1 MNEKLIFHQLFTL
14 SHTTFPKKTYIC
26 HKTSSVNLFMRN
38 ALLLFL
44 CITSLLNVLPAQSC
58 GYMSWD
64 AEDGLGS
71 GGPYIAFFQDSKGYL
86 WCGSYSGGVNRFDG
100 RKWINISATTD
111 GLFKNIVD
119 RIFEDREG
127 GMWFGHSD
135 HGISRLYKGH
145 WQHFDYSKDF
155 LSAIVSSV
163 YDKKKGVISLFCN
176 RVNGEIVENK
186 YPLYRYDYPSQSFVF
201 DKDIVLPD
209 VTGRKT
215 KYARYYLANRNG
227 MALVE
232 DWDGKTSQ
240 YYALTG
246 DSIRNITPE
255 KSVTNYLLSNEFYE
269 AYLPPAAL
277 GDLFARGSDTWR
289 VFKGNQSVS
298 IPTPA
303 IPSYIPLAKRPALKC
318 IDASYSEDGKTILM
332 VWQILED
339 RGSGYRFLLA
349 DYDAET
355 LTLRRSLVFYS
366 DFISNAFYM
375 HKDMAGT
382 YWVGTPGN
390 IIRLFPDQ
398 FRIPANSSNMPS
410 QVWSAAQA
418 GDGSIWFA
426 SYGEGLVNFDGLYLR
441 DQPGGLKPIELYD
454 DGAVTDKAGNMYF
467 NIDGGGS
474 SHLVGL
480 LRFDG
485 KDKWQTLSPG
495 IIGFILNQDKKG
507 RLMRGTR
514 DRGLWILPEGQTGAD
529 TINWIKID
537 QSKGLQLSNVLACL
551 QDTFGRYWMG
561 RHSQGIAMYDPAKD
575 TVLNWVKSDNNLNCG
590 AMSMAE
596 DSRGNLW
603 FGTDKGL
610 YFFRNRKDIGK
621 GFELLPHLE
630 RIALEYT
637 GDSQVTACKL
647 YNEHTLVIGNK
658 KGFFLLDLDAF
669 YGQPRKVLLRPFNH
683 SNGYDFGRVEQNG
696 IYFEKNGDIWVLGT
710 KGAFRYTPCM
720 SPVDTSRPEVQID
733 SILAGAITYHTFD
746 GCLKLGN
753 DQPQITVWI
762 SSPINRMLF
771 DDVLYRYR
779 IDNDSIWSELN
790 SETVIKLYPLPS
802 GNHLLEIEALRDGI
816 ASEPLLLPFSIA
828 PVWYKNPLIWAPFLG
843 FCLLIGIYSYRREQ
857 KLNQQQLAIANERA
871 DHETVQKEKIQLQVQ
886 AIANQL
892 NPHFINNALQWLQVR
907 MQDDTDAVKVVGK
920 LSENIR
926 TVFRNSRDKKP
937 YHSVKME
944 MLLVENY
951 LFIQKQRFKERL
963 YYELPDPDIIKEL
976 EDVNIPML
984 MIQIHVENAVE
995 HGIRNKKDE
1004 NGSVCV
1010 NMRGDDDY
1018 IIVTVKDDGVGRAAA
1033 KLIGS
1038 KGTQNGTKM
1047 LNELEH
1053 IYNAQ
1058 NELKISQS
1066 YEDDIYVDTEGNKY
1080 GTRTIVRVP
1089 RNFNYDL

>member
-1 MNEKLIFHQLFTL
+1 
-14 SHTTFPKKTYIC
+14 
-26 HKTSSVNLFMRN
+26 MRY

-44 CITSLLNVLPAQSC
+44 CITCLLNVLPAQSC

-86 WCGSYSGGVNRFDG
+86 WCGSYGGGVNRFDG
-100 RKWINISATTD
+100 RKWINIPATTD

-127 GMWFGHSD
+127 GIWFGHSD
-135 HGISRLYKGH
+135 LGISRLYKGH
-145 WQHFDYSKDF
+145 WQHFEYSKDSLF
-155 LSAIVSSV
+155 AYGPLV
-163 YDKKKGVISLFCN
+163 YDKKEGIISLFCN
-176 RVNGEIVENK
+176 QVIGGFVENK
-186 YPLYRYDYPSQSFVF
+186 HPVYRFDYPSQSFVF
-201 DKDIVLPD
+201 DKDIVLPE
-209 VTGRKT
+209 VRGRKT
-215 KYARYYLANRNG
+215 IGLRYYLTDRAG
-227 MALVE
+227 MALVSSE
-232 DWDGKTSQ
+232 SDDNTMQ
-240 YYALTG
+240 YYALSG

-255 KSVTNYLLSNEFYE
+255 NSVSNYLLSNHFNE

-277 GDLFARGSDTWR
+277 GDLFARVGDSWR
-289 VFKGNQSVS
+289 VFKGNQSFS

-303 IPSYIPLAKRPALKC
+303 IPSYIPLAKRPALKYLSE
-318 IDASYSEDGKTILM
+318 SYSEDGKTILM

-355 LTLRRSLVFYS
+355 LILRRSLVFYS
-366 DFISNAFYM
+366 DFIGPALWM
-375 HKDMAGT
+375 HKDIADT

-390 IIRLFPDQ
+390 IMRLFPDQ

-441 DQPGGLKPIELYD
+441 DQPGGLKPIERYD

-467 NIDGGGS
+467 NIEGGNPVVGS
-474 SHLVGL
+474 GHLEGL

-507 RLMRGTR
+507 RLMRGTAG
-514 DRGLWILPEGQTGAD
+514 RGLWILPEGQTGAD
-529 TINWIKID
+529 TTHWIKID

-575 TVLNWVKSDNNLNCG
+575 TVLNWVKSDNNLNLG

-630 RIALEYT
+630 RIALEYS
-637 GDSQVTACKL
+637 GDSQITACKL

-658 KGFFLLDLDAF
+658 KGFFLMDLDAF
-669 YGQPRKVLLRPFNH
+669 YGQPRKVLIRPFNH
-683 SNGYDFGRVEQNG
+683 CHGYDFGMVNQNG
-696 IYFEKNGDIWVLGT
+696 IYFEKNGDIWILGI
-710 KGAFRYTPCM
+710 KGAFRYTPGM
-720 SPVDTSRPEVQID
+720 SPVDTSRPEVRID
-733 SILAGAITYHTFD
+733 SILAGAIPYHTFD

-753 DQPQITVWI
+753 DQRQITVWI
-762 SSPINRMLF
+762 SSPFNRMLF

-779 IDNDSIWSELN
+779 IDNDSVWSELKR
-790 SETVIKLYPLPS
+790 ETEIKLYPLPS
-802 GNHLLEIEALRDGI
+802 GSHLLEIQALKDGI
-816 ASEPLLLPFSIA
+816 ASKPILLQFSIA
-828 PVWYKNPLIWAPFLG
+828 PVWWKNPLIFGPFFG
-843 FCLLIGIYSYRREQ
+843 FCLLIGIYILRREQ
-857 KLNQQQLAIANERA
+857 KQQLAIANERA
-871 DHETVQKEKIQLQVQ
+871 DLQTVQKEKIQLQVQ

-926 TVFRNSRDKKP
+926 TVFRNSRNKKP
-937 YHSVKME
+937 FHSVKME
-944 MLLVENY
+944 MTLVGNY

-976 EDVNIPML
+976 EEVNIPML

-995 HGIRNKKDE
+995 HGIRNKKDGK
-1004 NGSVCV
+1004 GSVWI

-1066 YEDDIYVDTEGNKY
+1066 YEDDIYMDTEGNKY